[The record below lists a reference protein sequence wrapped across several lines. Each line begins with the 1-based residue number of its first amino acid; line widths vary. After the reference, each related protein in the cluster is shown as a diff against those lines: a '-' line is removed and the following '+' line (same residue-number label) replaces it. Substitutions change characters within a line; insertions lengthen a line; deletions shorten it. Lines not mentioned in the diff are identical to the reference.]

1 MSALTGPRQ
10 RVGTVNKPVMG
21 NVAFPVKANVV
32 IFDGAIVCLSGGYLT
47 KGQTAVGLVAAGV
60 ADLTPALPSV
70 TGGASDGVVTS
81 SGDTL
86 VRVEQGVFKFVNST
100 STDQILQANVGGIC
114 YIVDDQTVALTSAN
128 GTRSVAGVVMSIESD
143 GNPMVSIGLQLLDP
157 AAANLVDSTA
167 ADCEEVS
174 TSVTLS
180 AARRTTRLTVGGTLA
195 LPLPDGTFA
204 GQRKTLFVASV
215 SGTPAATVTPAHASG
230 FTTILFGAASGKS
243 SVELEWD
250 NSIGTPAWK
259 LVGVI
264 VFAGA
269 TVTIT

>member
-10 RVGTVNKPVMG
+10 RIGTVGRPVLG
-21 NVAFPVKANVV
+21 NAGLPVKANVV
-32 IFDGAIVCLSGGYLT
+32 IYDGAIVCVSGGYLT
-47 KGQTAVGLVAAGV
+47 KGQTATGLIAAGV
-60 ADLTPALPSV
+60 ADLSPATASV
-70 TGGASDGVVTS
+70 TGGASDGAVTS
-81 SGDTL
+81 SGAVN
-86 VRVEQGVFKFVNST
+86 VRFAQGVFKFVNST
-100 STDQILQANVGGIC
+100 SADQILQANVGQLA

-128 GTRSVAGVVMSIESD
+128 GTRSVAGVIMGIDDD
-143 GNPMVSIGLQLLDP
+143 GSPYVSIGLQLLDP
-157 AAANLVDSTA
+157 AAANVVDSTA
-167 ADCEEVS
+167 ADCVEVS

-195 LPLPDGTFA
+195 LPLPDGTYA

-243 SVELEWD
+243 SVDLEWD

-259 LVGVI
+259 LVNVT